1 MLYVNYS
8 SINLGKKRK
17 WYLVEVREVCAMG
30 IYPISCQK
38 KYIEEEL
45 PSRLLNSQ
53 FLLFLQRRNTALFH
67 DRDRCRNGLHSHL
80 RKPMP
85 ENPRICV

>member
-45 PSRLLNSQ
+45 PSRLLNS
-53 FLLFLQRRNTALFH
+53 
-67 DRDRCRNGLHSHL
+67 HSFSFSCKGETRHYS
-80 RKPMP
+80 MT
-85 ENPRICV
+85 EIAAGTGYIHT